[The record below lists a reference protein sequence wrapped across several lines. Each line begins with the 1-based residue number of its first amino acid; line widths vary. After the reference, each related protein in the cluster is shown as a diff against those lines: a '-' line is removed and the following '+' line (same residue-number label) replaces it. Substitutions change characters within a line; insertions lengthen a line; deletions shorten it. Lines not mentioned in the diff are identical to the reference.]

1 MSPRTLIAAGL
12 SFVILVACSDTRDA
26 PSVSP
31 ARAAEASE
39 ASPGVDLSQRGLDAP
54 HSSTAEIVKRVLP
67 SVVNVRVTAINDSA
81 FGPQQSRG
89 EGSGVVIDED
99 GTILTNHHVVA
110 GAVKVDVVFN
120 DEHDEMEG
128 AVIGTDPDRDL
139 AVIEVEADD
148 LTPVTLGRSDSLELG
163 DSVVALGFPLGLG
176 GPTVTKG
183 IVSGLDRTIEVSNDN
198 GESGNLVGLLQTDA
212 AINPGNSGGALV
224 DAAGQLIGINTAAAQ
239 ASSAENV
246 GFAIAI
252 DEALPVIDEILSE
265 PAEER
270 AWLGVQVLGIESD
283 LDAAQAELPSDA
295 RGALII
301 SIFEGSAAEDAGLR
315 EGDLLVAIEDKPV
328 TSAEALTS
336 VLTDFSPDDE
346 VELIVFR
353 DGSEE
358 SFFATLGQR
367 PPTID

>member
-1 MSPRTLIAAGL
+1 MRSRA
-12 SFVILVACSDTRDA
+12 LVALCLAIALATACSSTRDA
-26 PSVSP
+26 PGGAP
-31 ARAAEASE
+31 RARAKSSAD
-39 ASPGVDLSQRGLDAP
+39 VDLSQSDLVAP

-67 SVVNVRVTAINDSA
+67 AVVNVRVTSINDSV
-81 FGPQQSRG
+81 FGPQQSEG

-110 GAVKVDVVFN
+110 GAVKVTVVFN
-120 DEHDEMEG
+120 DEHEEMEG
-128 AVIGTDPDRDL
+128 AVVGTDPDRDL
-139 AVIEVEADD
+139 AVIEVDADD

-163 DSVVALGFPLGLG
+163 DSVIALGFPLGLG

-183 IVSGLDRTIEVSNDN
+183 IVSGLDRTISVSDGN
-198 GESGNLVGLLQTDA
+198 GEGGNLVGLLQTDA

-224 DAAGQLIGINTAAAQ
+224 DAAGQLVGINTAAAQ

-270 AWLGVQVLGIESD
+270 AWLGVQVAGIESD
-283 LDAAQAELPSDA
+283 LDAAQADLPSDA
-295 RGALII
+295 RGAFII
-301 SIFEGSAAEDAGLR
+301 SVFDGSAAEDAGLA
-315 EGDLLVAIEDKPV
+315 EGDLLVAIDAKPV

-336 VLTDFSPDDE
+336 VLTDYSPGDT

-353 DGSEE
+353 DGEE
-358 SFFATLGQR
+358 QSFQATLGQR
-367 PPTID
+367 PPTIE